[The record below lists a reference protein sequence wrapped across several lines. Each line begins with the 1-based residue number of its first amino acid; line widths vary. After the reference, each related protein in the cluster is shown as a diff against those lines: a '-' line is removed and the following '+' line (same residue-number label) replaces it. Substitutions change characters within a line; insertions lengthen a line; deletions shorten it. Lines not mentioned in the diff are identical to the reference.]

1 LLNKMKGLKI
11 LFSAVLICL
20 AHTGFSQTGFSYL
33 GIRSGYT
40 IERGY
45 SASLFYSIPNKNNS
59 SFDFG
64 AQYFTSS
71 LKNQKLAYRNI
82 LGSLDYK
89 NLLCRS
95 VNTSLNMVIGAV
107 AGSDFKKF
115 IAGPEVGFEV
125 IQNLRGCDL
134 ILSNRN
140 QYILLTDKEQRL
152 RFGFEFGIRLPL
164 N

>member
-1 LLNKMKGLKI
+1 MKGLKTLI
-11 LFSAVLICL
+11 SAILICL

-40 IERGY
+40 IEKGY
-45 SASLFYSIPNKNNS
+45 SASLFYSMPDKNNS
-59 SFDFG
+59 SFDLG

-71 LKNQKLAYRNI
+71 LKDQKKSYRNI
-82 LGSLDYK
+82 LGYLDYK
-89 NLLCRS
+89 SQLGRS
-95 VNTSLNMVIGAV
+95 VNTSLNIVMGAA
-107 AGSDFKKF
+107 AGSDFTKF
-115 IAGPEVGFEV
+115 IAGPEIGFEV

-140 QYILLTDKEQRL
+140 QYILLTDNEQRL
-152 RFGFEFGIRLPL
+152 RFDFEFGIRFPL